1 MASFPRLACS
11 LVALAVLCA
20 AAPARADAPC
30 DEGASGEEAT
40 TGEQAAAPSAADE
53 DAEPCPSPRRPI
65 PDYDGRRI
73 GPTPGDRALWIPRV
87 VFFPIWWV
95 AEVLVRR
102 PLVWLTGLL
111 AERQLVR
118 RYKEFFTFGP
128 EDRVTLMPTF
138 LYDLGFR
145 PNAGLRFE
153 YREIRGSPATVF
165 ARVAYGGAD
174 WLSGEAGLRVTRGV
188 WRWDLRGGGQ
198 RRPDGR
204 FFGLGS
210 EARDGSSARFRW
222 DGVDVTSRLGWHPTR
237 GDAITLALGV
247 RRRRFRPAE
256 NPQRSIEAVVED
268 PETSVTAL
276 PPAYPDGYDA
286 LRLELGGEL
295 DTRPYR
301 PHPLTGVRAAASVL
315 VGADVRERERRGAWL
330 RWQGEL
336 TGHWDVS
343 GARHVLRL
351 GLHLTGTEIVSGAM
365 PFTELPDL
373 GGSGPM
379 RGFHGGRLVGR
390 SGAALLLAYD
400 WPIWQ
405 AMDGTLQLGLG
416 NVYDGHF
423 QELGPGNSRLSVAF
437 GFAAIGKREHRFQ
450 MLVGFGTEPFDEGGQ
465 VKSVRFTVGV
475 AP

>member
-1 MASFPRLACS
+1 
-11 LVALAVLCA
+11 
-20 AAPARADAPC
+20 
-30 DEGASGEEAT
+30 
-40 TGEQAAAPSAADE
+40 
-53 DAEPCPSPRRPI
+53 
-65 PDYDGRRI
+65 
-73 GPTPGDRALWIPRV
+73 
-87 VFFPIWWV
+87 
-95 AEVLVRR
+95 
-102 PLVWLTGLL
+102 
-111 AERQLVR
+111 
-118 RYKEFFTFGP
+118 
-128 EDRVTLMPTF
+128 
-138 LYDLGFR
+138 
-145 PNAGLRFE
+145 
-153 YREIRGSPATVF
+153 
-165 ARVAYGGAD
+165 
-174 WLSGEAGLRVTRGV
+174 
-188 WRWDLRGGGQ
+188 
-198 RRPDGR
+198 
-204 FFGLGS
+204 
-210 EARDGSSARFRW
+210 
-222 DGVDVTSRLGWHPTR
+222 DGVDATSRLGWHPTR